1 MLEQTPEEGRKTSRD
16 QHRKTF
22 LSSTCWLIDSGKRG
36 GDGFLFSLRQ
46 VDRRDGEKERG
57 GR

>member
-46 VDRRDGEKERG
+46 VDRRETSRERN
-57 GR
+57 